1 MNPFE
6 IHELGRTDVK
16 VTRLGFGG
24 GQLGGIRRTL
34 DETEVERTLEA
45 AYNAGI
51 RYYDTA
57 PFYGHGR
64 SEHRVG
70 HYLRQQ
76 PRDSFVVST
85 KVGRLYKSARLPPD
99 HFKRRG
105 NDWTDGLPFV
115 FEFDYTYDGVMRSH
129 EDSLQR
135 LGVDRVEVLLIH
147 DLDVDLY
154 DGDDGIAG
162 AMNQLDSE
170 GGVKALIQL
179 RDSGA
184 IKAIGAGINRQE
196 MIKQFLDRFDLDV
209 FLLAMPYSL
218 IEQTA
223 LDEIL
228 PMCAERKVSIIKGAP
243 YASGVLATG
252 TVSNARYNYAPA
264 TPEVLDK
271 VHRIEQVCHR
281 HEVHLRSVALQFPFG
296 HECVVSTIPGVMSP
310 QEVNDN
316 LQMMSAEIPQDLWS
330 ELKTEGLLR
339 ADAPTP

>member
-1 MNPFE
+1 MDPFE
-6 IHELGRTDVK
+6 MQQLGQTGVQ

-24 GQLGGIRRTL
+24 AQLGGLHRTL
-34 DETEVERTLEA
+34 DEQEAEQTLEA
-45 AYNAGI
+45 VYNAGI
-51 RYYDTA
+51 LYYDTS

-76 PRDSFVVST
+76 PRDSFVLST
-85 KVGRLYKSARLPPD
+85 KVGRLYKSAHLPPV
-99 HFKRRG
+99 HFKQRSQI
-105 NDWTDGLPFV
+105 WTDGLPFV

-154 DGDDGIAG
+154 DGEDGIAG
-162 AMNQLDSE
+162 AMDQLDS
-170 GGVKALIQL
+170 GGGLKALMQL

-184 IKAIGAGINRQE
+184 IKAIGAGINREE

-218 IEQTA
+218 IEQNA

-228 PMCAERKVSIIKGAP
+228 PMCAERKVCIIKGAP

-252 TVSNARYNYAPA
+252 AVSHAHYNYAPA
-264 TPEVLDK
+264 TPEVLEK
-271 VHRIEQVCHR
+271 VRRIEQVCHR
-281 HEVHLRSVALQFPFG
+281 HEAQLRSVALQFPFG
-296 HECVVSTIPGVMSP
+296 HECIVSTIPGVMSP

-316 LQMMSAEIPQDLWS
+316 VQMMSAEIPQDLWS
-330 ELKTEGLLR
+330 ELKAEGLLR
-339 ADAPTP
+339 SDAPTP